1 MTDPLHDHERPA
13 TVAPAPTVDSVRE
26 HFVHLSGSTS
36 GSKPYGD
43 PPAMG
48 VSNPPNPEDYPGEPE
63 DGEVDTDYWEEPK
76 TRTEDPDYVEEPLH
90 DEEEPGFIDEPHG
103 KEEGDY
109 VEEPH
114 RDWEDPGY
122 REEPP
127 PEHEAHAAPFAI
139 PAGIIPGATPPNAGA
154 PITIPHP

>member
-1 MTDPLHDHERPA
+1 MTDRLYAPSNSQTSLFDEIA
-13 TVAPAPTVDSVRE
+13 DSAPAPR
-26 HFVHLSGSTS
+26 LSAS
-36 GSKPYGD
+36 GSKPCGD

-48 VSNPPNPEDYPGEPE
+48 VSNPPNPEDHPQEPE

-90 DEEEPGFIDEPHG
+90 GEEEPGFIDEPRG
-103 KEEGDY
+103 EEEGDY

-114 RDWEDPGY
+114 RDIEDPGY

-127 PEHEAHAAPFAI
+127 PEHEA
-139 PAGIIPGATPPNAGA
+139 AGR
-154 PITIPHP
+154 ITIPAHMIRSNSLPKQGLFSGRVQP

>member
-13 TVAPAPTVDSVRE
+13 TTAVDAVNG
-26 HFVHLSGSTS
+26 HPVHLSGSTS

-103 KEEGDY
+103 KEDGDY

-114 RDWEDPGY
+114 RDIEDPGY

-127 PEHEAHAAPFAI
+127 PEHEAHAGPTQI
-139 PAGIIPGATPPNAGA
+139 PAFMISDKMPVSTGSPIETPYP
-154 PITIPHP
+154 